1 VVKLEA
7 GLREHRFEDVEAQLQ
22 LAPVM
27 LPVDALVGGPLDVFA
42 HYADATVLRTVTQP
56 IGQTN

>member
-1 VVKLEA
+1 L
-7 GLREHRFEDVEAQLQ
+7 H
-22 LAPVM
+22 LAPVL

-42 HYADATVLRTVTQP
+42 HYADATVLRTAPQL